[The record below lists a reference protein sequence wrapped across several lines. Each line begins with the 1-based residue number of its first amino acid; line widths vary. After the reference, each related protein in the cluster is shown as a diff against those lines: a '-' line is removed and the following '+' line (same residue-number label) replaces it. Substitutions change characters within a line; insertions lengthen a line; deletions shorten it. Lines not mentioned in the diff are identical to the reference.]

1 MIKIELIF
9 FKVFFCASLQHK
21 TSFLSESA
29 FLTLFEGR
37 NSVILKAAISANF
50 GCNLSPNVYA
60 SSLTQV
66 KSHAE
71 MANLSWFLARKT
83 Q

>member
-1 MIKIELIF
+1 MQLIF
-9 FKVFFCASLQHK
+9 FKIFFCASPQQK

-50 GCNLSPNVYA
+50 GCNLSANVYA

-66 KSHAE
+66 KSHAK
-71 MANLSWFLARKT
+71 MAIF
-83 Q
+83 